1 VERTLS
7 GYVEE
12 VGVELD
18 ERVAPLKDEAHLVG
32 LATLVC
38 CLTVSVVFW
47 QSPQSVWQS
56 ARRDAVEFGLF
67 VQLL

>member
-1 VERTLS
+1 MS

-32 LATLVC
+32 LATLVW

-47 QSPQSVWQS
+47 QSPQS
-56 ARRDAVEFGLF
+56 AGRDAVEFGLF
-67 VQLL
+67 IQLL